1 MEYKNLVTRL
11 NDFEKETAQAI
22 YNLLTESGN
31 NTSAGLELNDTTPVK
46 AQNDFN
52 WGEDGVINMEAT
64 SVRATDHN
72 GTIRI
77 EVVDDSVNDPDTS
90 DDWIG
95 VNDIESLNA
104 LYHEVFQTLNF
115 E

>member
-1 MEYKNLVTRL
+1 MEYKNFVTRL
-11 NDFEKETAQAI
+11 NDFEKEIAQAI
-22 YNLLTESGN
+22 YGLLTESGN

-64 SVRATDHN
+64 SVRATDNN

-104 LYHEVFQTLNF
+104 LYQEVYQTLNF

>member
-1 MEYKNLVTRL
+1 MEYKNFITRL
-11 NDFEKETAQAI
+11 NDLEKEIAQAI
-22 YNLLTESGN
+22 YDLLKESGN
-31 NTSAGLELNDTTPVK
+31 NTTAGLELNDTTPVK

-52 WGEDGVINMEAT
+52 WDKDGIINMEAT
-64 SVRATDHN
+64 SVRTTDNN

-77 EVVDDSVNDPDTS
+77 EVVDDSVNDPATS

-104 LYHEVFQTLNF
+104 LYQEVYQTLNID
-115 E
+115 